1 MSEILNYAAAKE
13 AAEKASAERDARN
26 REAWH
31 LYDEQ
36 LERRRGEIQGML
48 DKFGDLTQKQKH
60 AEAERR
66 IKEEQER
73 AAAEIRQRV
82 EDEMGIT
89 EEKKRNIMKSFAESI
104 VK

>member
-13 AAEKASAERDARN
+13 AAEKESAERDARN

-31 LYDEQ
+31 FYHEQ
-36 LERRRGEIQGML
+36 QERRRGEIQGML
-48 DKFGDLTQKQKH
+48 DKLGDLTQKQKH

-82 EDEMGIT
+82 EDETGIT
-89 EEKKRNIMKSFAESI
+89 EEKKRNILKSFAESI